1 MNDEQ
6 YSKLMSKLDLISN
19 ALLMNVIK
27 DMEFKNQVEFLFQ
40 SGLTEVEI
48 VKFLRST
55 RDKVHAIVRKL
66 K

>member
-1 MNDEQ
+1 MNEEQ

-19 ALLMNVIK
+19 VLLMNVIK

-40 SGLTEVEI
+40 SGLTEKEI
-48 VKFLRST
+48 VTFLKSN
-55 RDKVHAIVRKL
+55 RDKVHGILRKL

>member
-1 MNDEQ
+1 MNDKQ
-6 YSKLMSKLDLISN
+6 YSKLMNKLDLISN

-40 SGLTEVEI
+40 SSLTEAEI
-48 VKFLRST
+48 VKFLRSN
-55 RDKVHAIVRKL
+55 RDKVHVVVRKL

>member
-6 YSKLMSKLDLISN
+6 YSKLMKKLDLISN

-40 SGLTEVEI
+40 NGLTEVEI
-48 VKFLRST
+48 VKFLNSK
-55 RDKVHAIVRKL
+55 RDKIHTILRKL